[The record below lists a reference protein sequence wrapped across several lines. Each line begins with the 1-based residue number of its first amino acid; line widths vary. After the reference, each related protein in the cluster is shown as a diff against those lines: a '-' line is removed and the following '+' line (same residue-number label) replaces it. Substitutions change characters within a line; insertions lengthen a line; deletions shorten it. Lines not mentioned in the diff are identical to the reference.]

1 MGVSQSPLQPL
12 LDKGFDARLLSHAG
26 AIAAG
31 DFPGALAE
39 IVEVLAAVE
48 LPITEIIGSG
58 GGETR
63 FTQRLPDR
71 MEQQGSVL

>member
-1 MGVSQSPLQPL
+1 MASQSAQFPVTRLHPLQPL
-12 LDKGFDARLLSHAG
+12 LDKGFDVKLLSHAG

-39 IVEVLAAVE
+39 LVEVLSAVE

-58 GGETR
+58 GGGETR
-63 FTQRLPDR
+63 FT
-71 MEQQGSVL
+71 